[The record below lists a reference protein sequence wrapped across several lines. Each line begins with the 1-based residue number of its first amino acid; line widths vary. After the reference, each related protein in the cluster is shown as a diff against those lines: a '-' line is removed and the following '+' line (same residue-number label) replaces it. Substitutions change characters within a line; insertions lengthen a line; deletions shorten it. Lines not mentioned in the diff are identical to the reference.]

1 MSARAGLAALLLA
14 AWAPPAVAA
23 AHSPAHLDYLLQCQ
37 GCHLADG
44 RGAPEKGVPAL
55 RGSVARFL
63 TVEGG
68 RAYLIRVPG
77 ASGSPLSDAELAAVL
92 NWIVQTFGPAE
103 AARAAAPFT
112 EQEVRRFRRPPLDD
126 VAPVRNRLLDK
137 IR

>member
-1 MSARAGLAALLLA
+1 MRAGLAALLLA
-14 AWAPPAVAA
+14 AGVPPASAA
-23 AHSPAHLDYLLQCQ
+23 GQSPAQLDYLLQCQ

-44 RGAPEKGVPAL
+44 RGAPDKGVPAL

-77 ASGSPLSDAELAAVL
+77 VSGSPLSDAELAAVL
-92 NWIVQTFGPAE
+92 NWIVQAFGPAE
-103 AARAAAPFT
+103 AAQGAAPFT

-126 VAPVRNRLLDK
+126 VAPVRSRLLET